1 MVTYGIITIGGANS
15 RDLVTGEINVEGAD
29 TIHDR
34 RLKGSVKC
42 GVSDT

>member
-1 MVTYGIITIGGANS
+1 MVLLLLVEQIP
-15 RDLVTGEINVEGAD
+15 DLVTGEINVDGAD